1 MGSSGLQNDSKVR
14 QNRQPEPEKK
24 APPTGA
30 DKFFELFVKAAKKN
44 QVNSVEI
51 HESAKKLSAG
61 NVKFLM
67 SLQVIL

>member
-44 QVNSVEI
+44 QVNSIEI
-51 HESAKKLSAG
+51 HESAKS
-61 NVKFLM
+61 
-67 SLQVIL
+67 